1 MSIFA
6 YPNQVRIT
14 PAKVTAAAS
23 VGVGGLAFWMS
34 FESLTDLA
42 GLYGVPEHQAFAF
55 PLVVDGLVIVAT
67 VGAATLKGRAASAYA
82 WALLILGT
90 TVSVAGNAVHANTV
104 VGNPIAVGISV
115 IPPVFLLVVTH
126 LTILLAR
133 QEWAKSGVVSVSTIE
148 GVAETDNELLAAA

>member
-1 MSIFA
+1 MFSLS
-6 YPNQVRIT
+6 RRHLT
-14 PAKVTAAAS
+14 PAKITAAAS
-23 VGVGGLAFWMS
+23 VGVGALAFWLS
-34 FESLTDLA
+34 FESLSDLA
-42 GLYGVPEHQAFAF
+42 ALYGVPAEQAFAF

-90 TVSVAGNAVHANTV
+90 TVSVAGNAIHANTV
-104 VGNPIAVGISV
+104 VGNPVAVGISV

-133 QEWAKSGVVSVSTIE
+133 QEWAKGGVVPVSTIE